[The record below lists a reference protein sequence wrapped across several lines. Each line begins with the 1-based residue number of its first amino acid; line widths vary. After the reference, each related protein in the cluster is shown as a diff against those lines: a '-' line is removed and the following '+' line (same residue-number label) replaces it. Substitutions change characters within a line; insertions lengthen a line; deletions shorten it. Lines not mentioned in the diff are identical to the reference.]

1 MAISTNQKPT
11 DAAFISKQ
19 QSVKPNIIMLK
30 RHFTK
35 WYLAPFIFQGTN

>member
-1 MAISTNQKPT
+1 MKVKAGFRPYSSS

-19 QSVKPNIIMLK
+19 QTVKPNIIMLK

-35 WYLAPFIFQGTN
+35 W